1 MALRE
6 RSAPAQARSKANVSR
21 WVGPQQRI
29 GGTSALREAA
39 VVEHLSSGPE
49 RTSGFP
55 FALSKSGPSGSRK
68 SFVAWHPGSSYS
80 LAMQTKEAFH
90 TETPNPFHRTDS
102 LQQRRLGL
110 HFILGQARAAS
121 ASRSCQTLGV
131 FKRYGARSQTSC
143 GPSAF

>member
-29 GGTSALREAA
+29 GGTSALREAS

-55 FALSKSGPSGSRK
+55 FALSKSGLSGSRK
-68 SFVAWHPGSSYS
+68 SFVAWHPDSSYS
-80 LAMQTKEAFH
+80 LAMQTKEAFL
-90 TETPNPFHRTDS
+90 TESPNPSFKRTGTG
-102 LQQRRLGL
+102 RPALGL
-110 HFILGQARAAS
+110 ISFWPKPVLPAPAA
-121 ASRSCQTLGV
+121 
-131 FKRYGARSQTSC
+131 
-143 GPSAF
+143 